1 MVESYSSYFSL
12 SMEVL
17 LTRGQRDE
25 ERVDQL
31 RITTVPD
38 AGGRTNDRLAFFF
51 LPSQAYGCLVM

>member
-1 MVESYSSYFSL
+1 
-12 SMEVL
+12 MEVL